1 MTLASFPDAVFH
13 SGPAGFGLLGSVVAI
28 GSVVVA
34 RPVAYTVAL
43 VPVGVATLLFLR
55 CACNWQPPMRSGSG

>member
-1 MTLASFPDAVFH
+1 M
-13 SGPAGFGLLGSVVAI
+13 GSVI
-28 GSVVVA
+28 GP

-55 CACNWQPPMRSGSG
+55 CANSTVQLAAADAI